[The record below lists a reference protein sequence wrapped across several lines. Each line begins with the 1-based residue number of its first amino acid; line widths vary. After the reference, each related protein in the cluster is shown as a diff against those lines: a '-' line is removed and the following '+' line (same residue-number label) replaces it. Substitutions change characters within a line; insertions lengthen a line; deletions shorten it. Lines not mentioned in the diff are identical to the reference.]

1 MKVFLRITVV
11 LVTISL
17 IGFYSGPSIQE
28 NEILDNE
35 VRDLSRQDSNSN
47 VPPEVSDGLTRPKS
61 GLSIYIGKSEDSFTE
76 EWGKPDRI
84 DPGQF
89 KIKWMIY
96 NRGPEGYMQIAIKD
110 GTVRG
115 IFTIGEGMDVSPY
128 YIGQP
133 IDEIYRFSMINS
145 EIVVENNENVYQFE
159 LSEQDLQSRLLIP
172 FGDIFA
178 QIFVDQFTGKVLGIY
193 YLDKETLI
201 EQRPYELV
209 YRGEL
214 PPIELNEQNQ
224 REIDAANEQQ
234 IFDMTNV
241 LRAKRGLN
249 EVNWEEDI
257 AKVARGHS
265 QNMYE
270 ESFFSNESPTEG
282 TLADRLNEMGISFQ
296 EASENIAS
304 NYHHSFAVMHAW
316 MNSSVHRET
325 LLKGE
330 FTHLG
335 VGVYNVFYTQDFIK
349 SDDAESTENENASAP

>member
-1 MKVFLRITVV
+1 MKVFLRIMVV
-11 LVTISL
+11 LVTIFL

-35 VRDLSRQDSNSN
+35 FSDLSRQDSKSN
-47 VPPEVSDGLTRPKS
+47 TPPEISDGLTRPKS
-61 GLSIYIGKSEDSFTE
+61 GLSIYIGKSAESFTGD
-76 EWGKPDRI
+76 WGEPDRI

-89 KIKWMIY
+89 KLDWMIY
-96 NRGPEGYMQIAIKD
+96 NRGPEGYMQVALKN
-110 GTVRG
+110 GVVRG
-115 IFTIGEGMDVSPY
+115 IFAFGEGLDVSPY

-145 EIVVENNENVYQFE
+145 EIVVENNDNVYQFE
-159 LSEQDLQSRLLIP
+159 LSEQDLQTRLLIP

-178 QIFVDQFTGKVLGIY
+178 QILVDEFTGKVLGIY

-214 PPIELNEQNQ
+214 PPLDLKEDYQ

-241 LRAKRGLN
+241 LRTQRGLN
-249 EVNWEEDI
+249 EMNWEEDV

-265 QNMYE
+265 ENMYE
-270 ESFFSNESPTEG
+270 DSFFANESPTEG
-282 TLADRLNEMGISFQ
+282 TLADRLTEMGISFQ

-325 LLKGE
+325 LLKEE

-335 VGVYNVFYTQDFIK
+335 VGVYQLYFTQDFIK
-349 SDDAESTENENASAP
+349 NTKSESSVNENASAQ